1 MNSKRK
7 VEVETA
13 ATVFERSEHRPVIIS
28 IEPLSGMLGFRL
40 KGTRHT
46 HYLTAGAGFSIA
58 AKADAKSSEK
68 GRPKRV

>member
-1 MNSKRK
+1 MKSKRK

-28 IEPLSGMLGFRL
+28 IEPERGIVGFRL
-40 KGTRHT
+40 KGTSHT

-58 AKADAKSSEK
+58 AKADAENSRK
-68 GRPKRV
+68 GRSKRV